1 MRHVF
6 IINPAAGKGRQTRQ
20 WAEKVHAF
28 CKDRELD
35 YALYFT
41 ESPGDGVRLTAGVV
55 AQGEETRIYA
65 CGGDGTLGEVV
76 QAAAGVDHIAITN
89 VPLGTGNDFLKMFGK
104 DYRAKFTD
112 LAALAEGPQSPC
124 DLIDCNGRLGLD
136 IICAGVDARV
146 AKDVHMYDAIPG
158 VSGIGAYILSL
169 GVNVFKGLTREMEV
183 EMDGKKWAEPI
194 TLLCVCNGRYYGGGF
209 MPVADALPDDGVLD
223 VLLVPKVKKLD
234 VVRLVGDYAKGKYK
248 DHPDYIK
255 DYHGA
260 GPITVRAKDPITLVV
275 DGEVMEDR
283 AYTIRLSEKKVNF
296 FYPAGA
302 TWHPAGQTAKE
313 LAGVIGE

>member
-20 WAEKVHAF
+20 WAEKVHTF
-28 CKDRELD
+28 CRDNALD

-41 ESPGDGVRLTAGVV
+41 ESPGDGVRLTAGV
-55 AQGEETRIYA
+55 AALGEEARIYA

-76 QAAAGVDHIAITN
+76 QAAAGCGHLAVTN

-104 DYRAKFTD
+104 DFREKFTD
-112 LAALAEGPQSPC
+112 LAALVQGPQSPC

-146 AKDVHMYDAIPG
+146 AKDVHVYDAIPG
-158 VSGIGAYILSL
+158 VSGMGAYILSL

-183 EMDGKKWAEPI
+183 EMDGRKWAEPI

-209 MPVADALPDDGVLD
+209 MPVPDALPDDGVLD
-223 VLLVPKVKKLD
+223 VLLVPQVKKLD
-234 VVRLVGDYAKGKYK
+234 VVRLVGDYAKGRYQK
-248 DHPDYIK
+248 HPDYII
-255 DYHGA
+255 DYHGT
-260 GPITVRAKDPITLVV
+260 GPITLRAKEPITLVV

-283 AYTIRLSEKKVNF
+283 AYTIRLSEKRLNF
-296 FYPAGA
+296 FYPEGV
-302 TWHPAGQTAKE
+302 TWRPQRVPAGE
-313 LAGVIGE
+313 LAGSIGE

>member
-6 IINPAAGKGRQTRQ
+6 IVNPAAGKGRQTRR
-20 WAEKVHAF
+20 WAEEVDRV
-28 CKDRELD
+28 CKEMGLD

-41 ESPGDGVRLTAGVV
+41 ESPGDGVRLTAG
-55 AQGEETRIYA
+55 AAESGEETRIYA

-76 QAAAGVDHIAITN
+76 QAAAGHGHVAITN

-112 LAALAEGPQSPC
+112 LAALAQGPQAAC

-146 AKDVHMYDAIPG
+146 ARDVHLYDAIPG

-169 GVNVFKGLTREMEV
+169 GANVLKGLSMDMEV
-183 EMDGKKWAEPI
+183 EMGGRRWAEPI

-209 MPVADALPDDGVLD
+209 MPVADAVPDDGILD
-223 VLLVPKVKKLD
+223 VLLVPQVRKRD
-234 VVRLVGDYAKGKYK
+234 FFRLVGDYARGRYQK
-248 DHPDYIK
+248 HPEYIT
-255 DYHGA
+255 DYHGQ
-260 GPITVRAKDPITLVV
+260 GPITLRAKEPITVVV
-275 DGEVMEDR
+275 DGEAMEET
-283 AYTIRLSEKKVNF
+283 AYTIRMSEKKVNF

-302 TWHPAGQTAKE
+302 TWRPAGKDAKE
-313 LAGVIGE
+313 LTAAIGE